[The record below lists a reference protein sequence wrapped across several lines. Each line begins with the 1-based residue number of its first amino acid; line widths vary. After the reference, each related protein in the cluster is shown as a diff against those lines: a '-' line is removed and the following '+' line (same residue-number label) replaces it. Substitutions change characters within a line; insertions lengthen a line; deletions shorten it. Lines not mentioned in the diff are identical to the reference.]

1 MRKKMTLEQM
11 DHFLRHVEMHAEE
24 LRTNC
29 FNKDKEYLRK
39 LKEAQW
45 LALEVSHDMIHVMRT
60 KKFEGYEDA
69 DFDFDV
75 RLPKNL
81 KEHKFRHFNSASFA
95 VGRKLKATLDLDI
108 IDEKHIVL
116 SKEDAEEQMAILS
129 QAIQDAGVLLKLLEV
144 HFAQA

>member
-1 MRKKMTLEQM
+1 
-11 DHFLRHVEMHAEE
+11 
-24 LRTNC
+24 
-29 FNKDKEYLRK
+29 
-39 LKEAQW
+39 
-45 LALEVSHDMIHVMRT
+45 MIHVMRT
-60 KKFEGYEDA
+60 KQFEGYEDA

-81 KEHKFRHFNSASFA
+81 KEHKFRHFNWASFA